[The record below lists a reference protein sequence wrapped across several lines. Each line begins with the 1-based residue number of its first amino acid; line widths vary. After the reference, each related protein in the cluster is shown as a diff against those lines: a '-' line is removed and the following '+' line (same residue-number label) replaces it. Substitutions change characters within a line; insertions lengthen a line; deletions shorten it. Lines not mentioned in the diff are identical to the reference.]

1 MTKASEELSA
11 STKRR
16 NGTTTLSTSACV
28 SIPNGPSARVEHT
41 ISGPFANRSG
51 SSAASRP
58 RVTSSLEFGLTTRM
72 RGRDLPIARPAG
84 GCDPD
89 QDIRCSVILQARIVH
104 TAPLGIRHGAC
115 PLLQGRKVD
124 LTLAVRLPIC
134 RLPPRRIVVQA
145 ALAHVHAIDD

>member
-16 NGTTTLSTSACV
+16 NGTTTLSTSASV

-72 RGRDLPIARPAG
+72 RGGGSLMVARGSDLACEINTML
-84 GCDPD
+84 
-89 QDIRCSVILQARIVH
+89 VVLQAMIDEH
-104 TAPLGIRHGAC
+104 
-115 PLLQGRKVD
+115 D
-124 LTLAVRLPIC
+124 AV
-134 RLPPRRIVVQA
+134 
-145 ALAHVHAIDD
+145 